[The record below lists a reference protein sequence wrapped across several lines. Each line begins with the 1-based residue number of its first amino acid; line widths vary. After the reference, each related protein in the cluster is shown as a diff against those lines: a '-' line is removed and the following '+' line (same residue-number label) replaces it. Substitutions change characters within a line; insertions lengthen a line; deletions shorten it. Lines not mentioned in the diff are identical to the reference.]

1 MVNVEVGDEAPDFT
15 LPDQEG
21 RPVTLSKL
29 RGKNVVLYFYP
40 KDFSP
45 GCTREA
51 CDFRDSY
58 EDFTDAG
65 AVVVGVSGD
74 SVESHKRFID
84 EYKLPFTLL
93 SDMKGEVRKLYGTY
107 RILGLVSGR
116 YTFIIDKEGAIR
128 HVFSSETD
136 MQKHVDEALRVLK
149 ELK

>member
-1 MVNVEVGDEAPDFT
+1 LVNVEVGDEAPDFT

-116 YTFIIDKEGAIR
+116 YTFIIDKEGVIR

>member
-1 MVNVEVGDEAPDFT
+1 MGDEAPDFT

-116 YTFIIDKEGAIR
+116 YTFIIDKEGVIR

>member
-1 MVNVEVGDEAPDFT
+1 MGDEAPDFT

-29 RGKNVVLYFYP
+29 RGQNVVLYFYP

-116 YTFIIDKEGAIR
+116 YTFIIDKEGVIR

>member
-1 MVNVEVGDEAPDFT
+1 LVKVEVGEEATDFT

-21 RPVTLSKL
+21 RPVTLSRL
-29 RGKNVVLYFYP
+29 RGKNIVLYFYP

-51 CDFRDSY
+51 CDFRDGY

-65 AVVVGVSGD
+65 AIVVGVSGD
-74 SVESHKRFID
+74 TVESHKKFID

-107 RILGLVSGR
+107 KVLGLFSGR
-116 YTFIIDKEGAIR
+116 YTFIIDREGIIR
-128 HVFSSETD
+128 HIFTSETD
-136 MQKHVDEALRVLK
+136 MQKHVDDALRVLK

>member
-1 MVNVEVGDEAPDFT
+1 LVNVEVGDEAPDFT

-116 YTFIIDKEGAIR
+116 YTFIIDKEGVTR
-128 HVFSSETD
+128 HIFSSETD
-136 MQKHVDEALRVLK
+136 M
-149 ELK
+149 